1 MFEIL
6 LTAVFVVLLVDVVVA
21 FVVTARRPVTDR
33 WLLSL
38 LLSGT
43 TGAALVVLLTVLLG
57 PAAASRFPDVAVGL
71 IGLASLTAVVRL
83 TAARTPGAA
92 RGART
97 SPVPL
102 GGGAGA

>member
-6 LTAVFVVLLVDVVVA
+6 LNAVFVVLLVDVVVA

-38 LLSGT
+38 LLRGT

-57 PAAASRFPDVAVGL
+57 PRRRRDSRTWPWC
-71 IGLASLTAVVRL
+71 
-83 TAARTPGAA
+83 
-92 RGART
+92 
-97 SPVPL
+97 
-102 GGGAGA
+102 

>member
-1 MFEIL
+1 MSEIL
-6 LTAVFVVLLVDVVVA
+6 LTTVFVVLLVDVVVA

-43 TGAALVVLLTVLLG
+43 TGAALVALLTVLLG
-57 PAAASRFPDVAVGL
+57 PAAASRFPDVAVVL

-92 RGART
+92 RGSRT
-97 SPVPL
+97 SPAPL

>member
-38 LLSGT
+38 LLRGT
-43 TGAALVVLLTVLLG
+43 TGAALVVLLG
-57 PAAASRFPDVAVGL
+57 PRRRRDSRTWPWC
-71 IGLASLTAVVRL
+71 
-83 TAARTPGAA
+83 
-92 RGART
+92 
-97 SPVPL
+97 
-102 GGGAGA
+102 

>member
-6 LTAVFVVLLVDVVVA
+6 LTAVFVVLLVNVVVA

-43 TGAALVVLLTVLLG
+43 TGAALVVLLTLLLG
-57 PAAASRFPDVAVGL
+57 PAASSRFPDVAVVL
-71 IGLASLTAVVRL
+71 IGLAALTAAVRL
-83 TAARTPGAA
+83 TAARTTATT
-92 RGART
+92 RGVRT
-97 SPVPL
+97 RPAPRGG
-102 GGGAGA
+102 GGGA

>member
-6 LTAVFVVLLVDVVVA
+6 LTAVFVVLLVNVVVA

-57 PAAASRFPDVAVGL
+57 PAASSRFPDVAVVL
-71 IGLASLTAVVRL
+71 IGLAALTAAVRL
-83 TAARTPGAA
+83 TAARTTATA
-92 RGART
+92 RGAGTR
-97 SPVPL
+97 PAPR
-102 GGGAGA
+102 GGGDGA